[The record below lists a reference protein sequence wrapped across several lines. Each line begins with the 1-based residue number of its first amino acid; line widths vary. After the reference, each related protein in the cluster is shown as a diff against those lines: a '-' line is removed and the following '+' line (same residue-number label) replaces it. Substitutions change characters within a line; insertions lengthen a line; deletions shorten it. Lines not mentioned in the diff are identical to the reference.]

1 MPTGLNA
8 YGARVVSVVAS
19 VVLSKKKKTMTMT
32 LAKKSSSAWIILF
45 VVTLT
50 LIALALQRNTLSSD
64 VVAGSK
70 TTTSSSSSFG
80 YDDDSGQTITNKT
93 MTATDD
99 YGFVS
104 GGGNDVLDQAYHLRN
119 DVNEDDLSSHRSED
133 IIHDSFLAVD
143 STESR

>member
-1 MPTGLNA
+1 
-8 YGARVVSVVAS
+8 
-19 VVLSKKKKTMTMT
+19 MT

-64 VVAGSK
+64 VVAGS
-70 TTTSSSSSFG
+70 TTTTSSSSSSSFG

-119 DVNEDDLSSHRSED
+119 DVNEDGLSSHRSED